1 MWKYKIIVLTSL
13 LAASVSAQQVDL
25 DKYQPLVSDAK
36 PYSVGEPIVVLVIE
50 TTTAEASAGTGVERN
65 TGIAANA
72 SNDTQ
77 AVSAALGIDSNSD
90 GAGKTSRKGKVA
102 TQLSASIIEV
112 LPYGMLKIKGSQ
124 DITINGEKQTVVV
137 SGLIR
142 VKDISKNN
150 SVFSYQIADAVL
162 EISGDGDLNRAQRQ
176 NIFYRFFTWIGLL

>member
-1 MWKYKIIVLTSL
+1 MWKFKIIVLMSL
-13 LAASVSAQQVDL
+13 FAASVSAQQVDL

-36 PYSVGEPIVVLVIE
+36 PYSVGEPIVVLVVE

-65 TGIAANA
+65 T

-112 LPYGMLKIKGSQ
+112 LAHGMLKIKGSQ
-124 DITINGEKQTVVV
+124 DITINGEKQTVIV

-150 SVFSYQIADAVL
+150 SVFSYQISDAVL